1 MHYKNKNK
9 NKKIFVIAGE
19 MSGENIIYNILKYK
33 NFYKDI
39 NLYGIGSSKLKQ
51 LGLKSMFP
59 MEELS
64 LMGIFEILPKIPK
77 LLSLINKTVS
87 YIHYINPDLIITID
101 SPDFNFRVLNKIKK
115 TKSYKTLH
123 IVAPSVW
130 AWKPNRAKKIKKYV
144 DYLFTLYPFEKK
156 FFIKHGIE
164 TKFIGHPVVEEKI
177 IKKPILKKKVISI
190 FPGSRKSEIVRHL
203 PLIIKTLVG
212 VKHIKNYTI
221 LIIAVDIFYDLVQSI
236 CKKNNYDFDMKV
248 LKGSKY
254 KRYSF
259 KVSDY
264 AIAVSGTIT
273 LELFIHRIPIIVI
286 YRMTYFSFLV
296 IKQMVMVKYIS
307 IINIIF
313 NKEII
318 PELIQGNL
326 NKKNLNSVLLK
337 LLSNKKIYT
346 QQVNYFEKAHEKLT
360 LNGIKPSL
368 IANKEIKN
376 IIYR

>member
-1 MHYKNKNK
+1 MHYKNK

-130 AWKPNRAKKIKKYV
+130 AWKPNRAKKIK
-144 DYLFTLYPFEKK
+144 
-156 FFIKHGIE
+156 
-164 TKFIGHPVVEEKI
+164 
-177 IKKPILKKKVISI
+177 
-190 FPGSRKSEIVRHL
+190 
-203 PLIIKTLVG
+203 
-212 VKHIKNYTI
+212 
-221 LIIAVDIFYDLVQSI
+221 
-236 CKKNNYDFDMKV
+236 
-248 LKGSKY
+248 
-254 KRYSF
+254 
-259 KVSDY
+259 
-264 AIAVSGTIT
+264 IT
-273 LELFIHRIPIIVI
+273 
-286 YRMTYFSFLV
+286 T
-296 IKQMVMVKYIS
+296 
-307 IINIIF
+307 
-313 NKEII
+313 
-318 PELIQGNL
+318 
-326 NKKNLNSVLLK
+326 
-337 LLSNKKIYT
+337 
-346 QQVNYFEKAHEKLT
+346 
-360 LNGIKPSL
+360 
-368 IANKEIKN
+368 
-376 IIYR
+376 

>member
-1 MHYKNKNK
+1 MHYKNK
-9 NKKIFVIAGE
+9 KIFIIAGE

-39 NLYGIGSSKLKQ
+39 NLYGIGSCKLKQ
-51 LGLKSMFP
+51 LGLKSIFP

-87 YIHYINPDLIITID
+87 YIHYIKPDLIITID
-101 SPDFNFRVLNKIKK
+101 SPDFNFRVLNKVKK
-115 TKSYKTLH
+115 TQSYKTLH

-130 AWKPNRAKKIKKYV
+130 AWKPNRAKKIKKYI

-156 FFIKHGIE
+156 LFIKHGIE
-164 TKFIGHPVVEEKI
+164 TKFIGHPVVEEKK
-177 IKKPILKKKVISI
+177 IKKPIFKKKKVISI
-190 FPGSRKSEIVRHL
+190 YPGSRKSEIVRHL

-212 VKHIKNYTI
+212 IKNIKNYSI
-221 LIIAVDIFYDLVQSI
+221 LFIAVDIFYDLVQSI
-236 CKKNNYDFDMKV
+236 CKNKNYEFDMKV
-248 LKGSKY
+248 LKASKY

-273 LELFIHRIPIIVI
+273 LELFIHRIPMIAI

-296 IKQMVMVKYIS
+296 IKQLVMVKYIS

-326 NKKNLNSVLLK
+326 TKKNLNSILLK
-337 LLSNKKIYT
+337 LLSKKKIYT
-346 QQVNYFEKAHEKLT
+346 QQLNYFKKAHEKLT
-360 LNGIKPSL
+360 FNGIKPSL
-368 IANKEIKN
+368 IANKKIKD